1 MPSPARHERHA
12 CCSNAPS
19 LSSEVPFAT
28 GRDHFWGREGHATR
42 SAHFSGTLFPCY
54 VTAQQKCLLK
64 ACRACFL
71 PFSLFPQEGAILS
84 FFTPECHIFH
94 VRPQLSKVFKPKLY
108 LLRTA
113 DVLNYLTGC
122 RPKQRQREGFC
133 GNAFQLFS
141 PTFSALLKS
150 SLCSL
155 YGLQHV
161 VHHFGI
167 FVTRWSLVMETQL

>member
-1 MPSPARHERHA
+1 MPSPARRERHA

-19 LSSEVPFAT
+19 LSSEVPLAT
-28 GRDHFWGREGHATR
+28 GHDHFWRREGRATR

-54 VTAQQKCLLK
+54 VTAQRKCLIK

-94 VRPQLSKVFKPKLY
+94 VRPQLSKVFKHKLY

-122 RPKQRQREGFC
+122 RPKQRQREGFLWEC
-133 GNAFQLFS
+133 IPAFLSYFLS
-141 PTFSALLKS
+141 TTEVITLLPLRLTAMWYITS
-150 SLCSL
+150 VFLLSI
-155 YGLQHV
+155 GH
-161 VHHFGI
+161 
-167 FVTRWSLVMETQL
+167 